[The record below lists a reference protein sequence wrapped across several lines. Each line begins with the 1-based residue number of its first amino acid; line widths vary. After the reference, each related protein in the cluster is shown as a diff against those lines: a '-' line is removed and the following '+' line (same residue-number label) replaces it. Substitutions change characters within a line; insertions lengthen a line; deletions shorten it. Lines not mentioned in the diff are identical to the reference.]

1 MGRDAAARRARG
13 IQMPEQKRG
22 EGREA
27 GFSLVEMMVA
37 MAVTLVITVLASSL
51 IAGSFKTR
59 TRENQKSDAL
69 ADAQRALYVMSR
81 EIANAGFGLAGN
93 GVVEADS
100 TSTSIRV
107 RANLNAFEGQTSSN
121 SVTDSDEDIKY
132 VLYTSGGNSYIMRL
146 DVNTGARTTILANRV
161 DSLAIHYYADRIDYT
176 QGNCDITPAT
186 GTTEVTAKSDAK
198 FVVIALCV
206 QLPAVGTAGSTGY
219 QPPSRVQLVSDV
231 SLRNADLYNY

>member
-1 MGRDAAARRARG
+1 MQER
-13 IQMPEQKRG
+13 KRKG
-22 EGREA
+22 GRER
-27 GFSLVEMMVA
+27 GFSLVELMVA
-37 MAVTLVITVLASSL
+37 VGVTLVITVLASSL

-81 EIANAGFGLAGN
+81 EVANSGFGLSNN
-93 GVVEADS
+93 GIVAADS
-100 TSTSIRV
+100 TSSSIRV

-121 SVTDSDEDIKY
+121 AVTDSDEDVKY
-132 VLYTSGGNSYIMRL
+132 LLYSSGGASYIIRL

-161 DSLAIHYYADRIDYT
+161 DSLVIHYYSDRIDYT
-176 QGNCDITPAT
+176 QGNCDIAPSGGAT
-186 GTTEVTAKSDAK
+186 DVASKADAK

-206 QLPAVGTAGSTGY
+206 QLPEVGVKGSTGY
-219 QPPSRVQLVSDV
+219 QPNSRVQLVSDV

>member
-1 MGRDAAARRARG
+1 M
-13 IQMPEQKRG
+13 QKHKHKG
-22 EGREA
+22 GREA
-27 GFSLVEMMVA
+27 GFSLVELMVA
-37 MAVTLVITVLASSL
+37 MAVTLVITVLASNL

-81 EIANAGFGLAGN
+81 EIANSGFGLTGN
-93 GVVEADS
+93 GVVAADS
-100 TSTSIRV
+100 TSSSIRV
-107 RANLNAFEGQTSSN
+107 RANLNAFEGQTSSG
-121 SVTDSDEDIKY
+121 SVTDSDEDVKY
-132 VLYTSGGNSYIMRL
+132 LLYSSGGSSYIIRL

-161 DSLAIHYYADRIDYT
+161 DSLVIHYYADRIDYT
-176 QGNCDITPAT
+176 QASCDITPSGGA
-186 GTTEVTAKSDAK
+186 TEVTDKTNAK

-219 QPPSRVQLVSDV
+219 QPTSRVQLVSDV